1 MPPFETPSPPFRSS
15 QLRTWADHVE
25 PQMRNL
31 LWGDYW
37 QRFNTIQIPI
47 YEESDYFN
55 NAIEVAKLAQG
66 KKAEFERIFEK
77 RNAKRREELLSL
89 LADAAYQTIYNDKV
103 FPCKDACDTVS
114 DVCLTGCLWDF
125 LRLLKGNAFGWEA
138 DAAEDAQLNGATSNI
153 SEETQTSADQLPD
166 PYNKKIYNVY
176 DQTQWPDDD
185 YYDETPMERQSR
197 EEQSAKATY
206 YIGTYTYT
214 QCTTAIQSNSID
226 VLAGEK
232 SVLERKALKTQGKR
246 KRDQCDNDASDARGH
261 HREITS
267 IAPSSIPHTS
277 IEQPTDR
284 SATDD
289 NSALDGVYKRRKVED
304 PSSQLAADN
313 GTYKKR
319 LRSNDYNDDEQRR
332 KRQKPESPTACI
344 TSHVSSS
351 TSLQQLAGENVA
363 AKKSRRT
370 DNGSRGYS
378 SRRKKKASFK
388 PIRSPGPTN
397 TRSVGRIGQAT
408 FWELDHSGKPR
419 SIIT

>member
-1 MPPFETPSPPFRSS
+1 
-15 QLRTWADHVE
+15 
-25 PQMRNL
+25 MRNL

-47 YEESDYFN
+47 RGESDYFD

-77 RNAKRREELLSL
+77 RNAKRREELSSL
-89 LADAAYQTIYNDKV
+89 LTSAAYQTIYNDKV
-103 FPCKDACDTVS
+103 FPCKDARDTVS

-166 PYNKKIYNVY
+166 PCNKELYNAY

-185 YYDETPMERQSR
+185 YFYETPIERQDR
-197 EEQSAKATY
+197 EEQSANATY
-206 YIGTYTYT
+206 YIGTFTFT
-214 QCTTAIQSNSID
+214 QCTTAVSNGID
-226 VLAGEK
+226 VLAADK
-232 SVLERKALKTQGKR
+232 SVLERKAPSTHRKR
-246 KRDQCDNDASDARGH
+246 KRNRCDDDASDARNH
-261 HREITS
+261 HRGISS
-267 IAPSSIPHTS
+267 IATSSIPHTS
-277 IEQPTDR
+277 IENPTDR

-289 NSALDGVYKRRKVED
+289 TSALDGVYKRRKIEA
-304 PSSQLAADN
+304 PSAQLGADE

-319 LRSNDYNDDEQRR
+319 LRLDDDNDYEHSN
-332 KRQKPESPTACI
+332 KRQKLESPTACI
-344 TSHVSSS
+344 TSHASSS
-351 TSLQQLAGENVA
+351 SFFLQQLEGENVA
-363 AKKSRRT
+363 ANKPRRR

-378 SRRKKKASFK
+378 SRRRKKASFK
-388 PIRSPGPTN
+388 PIRSQGSTN
-397 TRSVGRIGQAT
+397 TRSVRRMGQST